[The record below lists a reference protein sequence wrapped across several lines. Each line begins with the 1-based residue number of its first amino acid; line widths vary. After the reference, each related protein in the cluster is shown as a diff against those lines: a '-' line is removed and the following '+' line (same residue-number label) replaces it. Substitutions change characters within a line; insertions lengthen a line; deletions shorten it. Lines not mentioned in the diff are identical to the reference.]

1 MTDYFTSLNDKQREG
16 VQTIQGPVLI
26 LAGAG
31 SGKTKAL
38 TTRIAY
44 MLEQGISPQ
53 EILAITF
60 TNKAA
65 KEMKE
70 RVKKLVGAS
79 ADHMWISTFH
89 SFGARFLR
97 REIDVIPPYTR
108 QFTIYDAQDSQQVV
122 KGILKEMNLDDKQF
136 APNAL
141 QARISNAKNNLQNAR
156 AAQEAADDFFAEK
169 AAEVYARY
177 EAILQANNAL
187 DFDDLLLLPAVILQR
202 HADVRKA
209 YQNRF
214 RYILIDEYQD
224 TNHAQYVLTQML
236 VGPEQNL
243 CVVGDVDQSIYSW
256 RGADVQN
263 IIDFQRDYPRAKVL
277 KLEQNYRSTQTI
289 LNAANHVIENNE
301 HRPSKNLWTD
311 QADGEPIYYY
321 EAVSETDEAQ
331 FCAGEMQRLV
341 SETPAKYGDMAV
353 LYRTNAQSRAMEE
366 AVVRRGIAYT
376 IIGGTRFYDRQEI
389 KDVLAYLKVLQNPRD
404 DVSVERIINVPKRGI
419 GTTTVSRVKDAA
431 RLQGVSLFEM
441 IMAADGIESLN
452 AGTRKKLNAVSVL
465 MLELMNTATTE
476 NVTDLLE
483 AVLAHTELITS
494 LLNDTDPRAQS
505 RVENIGEL
513 VSVAKTYE
521 DETEEPTL
529 QGFLEQVALVNDV
542 DTFEESSEKV
552 TLMTLHSA
560 KGLEFPIVFL
570 IGMDEGL
577 FPHARTLFAPDELEE
592 ERRLCYV
599 GITRAEK
606 ILYLTH
612 ASSRTVFGSTNPYLV
627 SRFVGEI
634 PEDLV
639 EKKENKNR
647 IRWGQA
653 DRAKRTGQ
661 RVVSNASVGVTV
673 PKGKVNARYDWRVG
687 DRARHTKWGLGTVV
701 EVRGEGERMQLKLEF
716 PGRQVRLVMVK
727 FAPLTKE

>member
-366 AVVRRGIAYT
+366 ALVRRGIAYT

-452 AGTRKKLNAVSVL
+452 AGTRKKLNAFSVL

>member
-38 TTRIAY
+38 TSRIAY

-156 AAQEAADDFFAEK
+156 AAQEVADDFFAEK

-321 EAVSETDEAQ
+321 EAVSEMDEAQ

-366 AVVRRGIAYT
+366 ALVRRGIAYT
-376 IIGGTRFYDRQEI
+376 IVGGTRFYDRQEI

-452 AGTRKKLNAVSVL
+452 AGTRKKLNAFSVL

-542 DTFEESSEKV
+542 DTFEESREKV

-661 RVVSNASVGVTV
+661 RVVSNVSVGVTA

>member
-1 MTDYFTSLNDKQREG
+1 MTDYFTSLNEKQREG

-38 TTRIAY
+38 TSRIAY

-341 SETPAKYGDMAV
+341 GETPAKYGDMAV

-366 AVVRRGIAYT
+366 ALVRRGIAYT
-376 IIGGTRFYDRQEI
+376 IVGGTRFYDRQEI

-452 AGTRKKLNAVSVL
+452 AGTRKKLNAFSVL

-476 NVTDLLE
+476 SVTDLLE

-529 QGFLEQVALVNDV
+529 QGCLEQVALVNDV

-653 DRAKRTGQ
+653 DQAKRTGQ
-661 RVVSNASVGVTV
+661 RVVSNASVGVTA

-687 DRARHTKWGLGTVV
+687 DQARHTKWGLGTVV

>member
-1 MTDYFTSLNDKQREG
+1 MTDYFTSLNEKQREG

-38 TTRIAY
+38 TSRIAY

-79 ADHMWISTFH
+79 SDHMWISTFH

-263 IIDFQRDYPRAKVL
+263 IIDFQRDYPRVKVL

-331 FCAGEMQRLV
+331 FCVGEMQRLV

-366 AVVRRGIAYT
+366 ALVRRGIAYT
-376 IIGGTRFYDRQEI
+376 IVGGTRFYDRQEI

-452 AGTRKKLNAVSVL
+452 AGTRKKLNAFSVL

-542 DTFEESSEKV
+542 DTFEESREKV

-661 RVVSNASVGVTV
+661 RVVSNASVGVTA

>member
-38 TTRIAY
+38 TSRIAY

-366 AVVRRGIAYT
+366 ALVRRGIAYT
-376 IIGGTRFYDRQEI
+376 IVGGTRFYDRQEI

-452 AGTRKKLNAVSVL
+452 AGTRKKLNAFSVL

-542 DTFEESSEKV
+542 DTFEESREKV

-661 RVVSNASVGVTV
+661 RVVSNVSVGVTA

>member
-38 TTRIAY
+38 TSRIAY
-44 MLEQGISPQ
+44 MLEQGISSQ

-209 YQNRF
+209 YQNCF

-341 SETPAKYGDMAV
+341 GETPAKYGDMAV

-366 AVVRRGIAYT
+366 ALVRRGIAYT
-376 IIGGTRFYDRQEI
+376 IVGGTRFYDRQEI

-452 AGTRKKLNAVSVL
+452 AGTRKKLNAFSVL

-476 NVTDLLE
+476 SVTDLLE

-494 LLNDTDPRAQS
+494 LLNDKDPRAQS

-521 DETEEPTL
+521 DEEAEPTL

-542 DTFEESSEKV
+542 DTFEESREKV

-661 RVVSNASVGVTV
+661 RVVSNASVGVTA

>member
-366 AVVRRGIAYT
+366 ALVRRGIAYT

-441 IMAADGIESLN
+441 IMAADGIDSLN

>member
-38 TTRIAY
+38 TSRIAY
-44 MLEQGISPQ
+44 MLEQGISSQ

-97 REIDVIPPYTR
+97 REIDVMPPYTR

-202 HADVRKA
+202 HSDVRKA

-341 SETPAKYGDMAV
+341 GETPAKYGDMAV

-366 AVVRRGIAYT
+366 ALVRRGIAYT
-376 IIGGTRFYDRQEI
+376 IVGGTRFYDRQEI

-452 AGTRKKLNAVSVL
+452 AGTRKKLNAFSVL

-476 NVTDLLE
+476 CVTDLLE

-494 LLNDTDPRAQS
+494 LLNDKDPRAQS

-542 DTFEESSEKV
+542 DTFEESREKV

-661 RVVSNASVGVTV
+661 RVVSNASVGVTA

>member
-1 MTDYFTSLNDKQREG
+1 M
-16 VQTIQGPVLI
+16 
-26 LAGAG
+26 
-31 SGKTKAL
+31 
-38 TTRIAY
+38 
-44 MLEQGISPQ
+44 
-53 EILAITF
+53 
-60 TNKAA
+60 
-65 KEMKE
+65 
-70 RVKKLVGAS
+70 
-79 ADHMWISTFH
+79 
-89 SFGARFLR
+89 
-97 REIDVIPPYTR
+97 
-108 QFTIYDAQDSQQVV
+108 
-122 KGILKEMNLDDKQF
+122 
-136 APNAL
+136 
-141 QARISNAKNNLQNAR
+141 
-156 AAQEAADDFFAEK
+156 
-169 AAEVYARY
+169 
-177 EAILQANNAL
+177 
-187 DFDDLLLLPAVILQR
+187 
-202 HADVRKA
+202 
-209 YQNRF
+209 
-214 RYILIDEYQD
+214 
-224 TNHAQYVLTQML
+224 
-236 VGPEQNL
+236 
-243 CVVGDVDQSIYSW
+243 
-256 RGADVQN
+256 
-263 IIDFQRDYPRAKVL
+263 
-277 KLEQNYRSTQTI
+277 
-289 LNAANHVIENNE
+289 
-301 HRPSKNLWTD
+301 
-311 QADGEPIYYY
+311 
-321 EAVSETDEAQ
+321 
-331 FCAGEMQRLV
+331 
-341 SETPAKYGDMAV
+341 
-353 LYRTNAQSRAMEE
+353 
-366 AVVRRGIAYT
+366 
-376 IIGGTRFYDRQEI
+376 
-389 KDVLAYLKVLQNPRD
+389 
-404 DVSVERIINVPKRGI
+404 ERIINVPKRGI
-419 GTTTVSRVKDAA
+419 GTTTVSRVKDDA

-452 AGTRKKLNAVSVL
+452 AGTRKKLSAFSVL

-476 NVTDLLE
+476 SVTDLLE

-529 QGFLEQVALVNDV
+529 QGFLEQVTLVNDV
-542 DTFEESSEKV
+542 DTFEESREKV

-661 RVVSNASVGVTV
+661 RVVSNAAVGVTA

-701 EVRGEGERMQLKLEF
+701 EVRGEDERMQLKLEF

>member
-38 TTRIAY
+38 TSRIAY

-187 DFDDLLLLPAVILQR
+187 DFDDLLLLPAVILQG

-209 YQNRF
+209 YQDRF

-366 AVVRRGIAYT
+366 ALVRRGIAYT
-376 IIGGTRFYDRQEI
+376 IVGGTRFYDRQEI

-452 AGTRKKLNAVSVL
+452 AGTRKKLNAFSVL

-521 DETEEPTL
+521 DEKEEPTL

-542 DTFEESSEKV
+542 DTFEESREKV

-661 RVVSNASVGVTV
+661 RVVSNASVGGTA
-673 PKGKVNARYDWRVG
+673 PKGKVTARYDWRVG

>member
-1 MTDYFTSLNDKQREG
+1 MTDYFTSLNEKQREG

-38 TTRIAY
+38 TSRIAH

-311 QADGEPIYYY
+311 QANGEPIYYY

-366 AVVRRGIAYT
+366 ALVRRGIAYT
-376 IIGGTRFYDRQEI
+376 IVGGTRFYDRQEI

-452 AGTRKKLNAVSVL
+452 AGTRKKLNAFSVL

-542 DTFEESSEKV
+542 DTFEESREKV

-661 RVVSNASVGVTV
+661 RVVSNASVGVTA

>member
-263 IIDFQRDYPRAKVL
+263 IIDFQRDYPRAQVL

-366 AVVRRGIAYT
+366 ALVRRGIAYT

-452 AGTRKKLNAVSVL
+452 AGTRKKLNAFSVL

>member
-38 TTRIAY
+38 TSRIAY

-366 AVVRRGIAYT
+366 ALVRRGIAYT

-452 AGTRKKLNAVSVL
+452 AGTRKKLNAFSVL

>member
-38 TTRIAY
+38 TSRIAY

-311 QADGEPIYYY
+311 QANGEPIYYY

-366 AVVRRGIAYT
+366 ALVRRGIAYT
-376 IIGGTRFYDRQEI
+376 IVGGTRFYDRQEI

-452 AGTRKKLNAVSVL
+452 AGTRKKLNAFSVL

-542 DTFEESSEKV
+542 DTFEESREKV

-661 RVVSNASVGVTV
+661 RVVSNVSVGVTA